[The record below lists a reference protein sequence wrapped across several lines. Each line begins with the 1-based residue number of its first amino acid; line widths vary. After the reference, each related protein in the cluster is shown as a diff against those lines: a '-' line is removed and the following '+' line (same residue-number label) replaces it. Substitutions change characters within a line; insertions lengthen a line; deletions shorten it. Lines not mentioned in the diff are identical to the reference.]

1 VIVCCG
7 YLNLDLSVRVP
18 ALPSDGARV
27 QATAV
32 VRQPGGM
39 AANVAAAA
47 ARFGGEVAFVGAVG
61 ADPDGRWLA
70 EQLVASGVDVTDLA
84 QDRLTTVCLVLVAPD
99 GQRAII
105 SQDDA
110 VVAADI
116 DKAFQRAS
124 YDGGLLYLD
133 GYRWPLAATRIPPVS
148 RSRPSIVTDL
158 DGCETVDGLE
168 AAVRTV
174 DHALCSR
181 SHFAELV
188 GTSDP
193 EADARE
199 LADRWNTTLVLT
211 SGAQG
216 WWAVTRHDEF
226 EEPAHDVVVVDTTG
240 AGDAFCG
247 AYIVEIQQGRDP
259 VDAARV
265 ANAAAA
271 ISTTAV
277 GARAGLAD
285 RQQAVELLERTSRDH
300 RLPTHRRR
308 ERP

>member
-32 VRQPGGM
+32 DRQPGGM

-61 ADPDGRWLA
+61 DDPDGRWLA
-70 EQLVASGVDVTDLA
+70 EQLAASGVDVSGLA
-84 QDRLTTVCLVLVAPD
+84 RDRMTTVCLVLVAPD

-110 VVAADI
+110 IVATDI
-116 DKAFQRAS
+116 DAAYERAA
-124 YDGGLLYLD
+124 GGLLYLD
-133 GYRWPLAATRIPPVS
+133 GYRWPLAATRIPVAGG
-148 RSRPSIVTDL
+148 SRPVIVTDL
-158 DGCETVDGLE
+158 DGCATVDGLE

-188 GTSDP
+188 ASSEP
-193 EADARE
+193 ESVARE
-199 LADRWNTTLVLT
+199 LADRWDTTMVLT
-211 SGAQG
+211 AGAAG
-216 WWAVTRHDEF
+216 WWAVSGHDEF
-226 EEPAHDVVVVDTTG
+226 EEAAHDVAVVDTTG

-247 AYIVEIQQGRDP
+247 AYLVELAQGRDP
-259 VDAARV
+259 VDAARL

-271 ISTTAV
+271 LSTTAV
-277 GARAGLAD
+277 GARAGLVD
-285 RQQAVELLERTSRDH
+285 RQQAVELLERTSRDR
-300 RLPTHRRR
+300 RLSTHRRR
-308 ERP
+308 ERS